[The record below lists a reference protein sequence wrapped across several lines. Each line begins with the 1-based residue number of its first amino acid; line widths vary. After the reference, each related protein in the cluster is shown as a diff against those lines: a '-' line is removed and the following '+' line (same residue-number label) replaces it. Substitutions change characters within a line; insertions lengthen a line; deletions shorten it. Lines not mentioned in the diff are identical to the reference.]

1 MLDLACV
8 GTFVAVVESRSVSA
22 AARRLRLSQS
32 GVSQQLAR
40 LETALG
46 ASLVQ
51 RGRKA
56 CVPTAQGLAF
66 LPFARAQENVVM
78 VNIDYFAE
86 SHRIRGANDARKAI
100 ADGRVEIHTDYGFE
114 FMFAIPAGRQQRT
127 REIATRKEILLEM
140 GLVPRPYTGGGC
152 IINPA
157 ADAYE
162 LAYQAVVDA
171 HLKRRFGPDYLASIE
186 SEVQRRLRK
195 GKKAPNPAG
204 TSPIVRPAS
213 VARPHGGEAA

>member
-1 MLDLACV
+1 MSFLTYVRDAEAGGSNPL
-8 GTFVAVVESRSVSA
+8 TPTI
-22 AARRLRLSQS
+22 RRLESAYSNETPRPPGRSMN
-32 GVSQQLAR
+32 VAMPRVHAAVLAV
-40 LETALG
+40 AL
-46 ASLVQ
+46 
-51 RGRKA
+51 
-56 CVPTAQGLAF
+56 LAF

-86 SHRIRGANDARKAI
+86 SHRIRGANDARKSI